1 MKKFE
6 EELNKLTEHVIEAGD
21 MILEALRN
29 STKALTNG
37 DIELANQVI
46 ENDRNINRI
55 SYKIES
61 SSLKM
66 LLLGHPVATD
76 LRIVSAALKI
86 STDLDRIGDQAKDIC
101 DLLRFLL
108 EGNIYKKNID
118 TIIENLN
125 YLESSLFDRQSPFLV
140 QVIWRSEDHGPFM
153 ANDAMDAFVWSDMAL
168 TRLILNNMRA
178 LSNRSPTRPYRAC
191 IRLYRIIA
199 SVLRGEIPNLYEI
212 IRETSYKMPEGKEYI
227 ANGNIVNRMMSCER
241 LTRPIISAAEVV
253 CLGSN
258 GFEDMIMPERRLD
271 MSVYQAVRELKG

>member
-6 EELNKLTEHVIEAGD
+6 ELNKLIEHVTEAGD

-37 DIELANQVI
+37 DIEIANQVI

-66 LLLGHPVATD
+66 LLLEQPVATD

-86 STDLDRIGDQAKDIC
+86 ATDLERIGDQAKDIC

-118 TIIENLN
+118 IIIEMSNIIEYMITNCLN
-125 YLESSLFDRQSPFLV
+125 AFKEKNAELSKNVIAKDDEVDKLF
-140 QVIWRSEDHGPFM
+140 
-153 ANDAMDAFVWSDMAL
+153 
-168 TRLILNNMRA
+168 
-178 LSNRSPTRPYRAC
+178 
-191 IRLYRIIA
+191 
-199 SVLRGEIPNLYEI
+199 
-212 IRETSYKMPEGKEYI
+212 YKMRDSMVELIKSGAENADQAIYLMMI
-227 ANGNIVNRMMSCER
+227 AKYFEKMGDHAENIAKWVYYYSTGER
-241 LTRPIISAAEVV
+241 
-253 CLGSN
+253 
-258 GFEDMIMPERRLD
+258 F
-271 MSVYQAVRELKG
+271 K

>member
-6 EELNKLTEHVIEAGD
+6 EELNKLIEHVSEAGD

-66 LLLGHPVATD
+66 LLLEHPVATD

-86 STDLDRIGDQAKDIC
+86 ATDLERIGDQAKDIC

-108 EGNIYKKNID
+108 EGNIYKENLDI
-118 TIIENLN
+118 IIEMSNIIEYMITNCLN
-125 YLESSLFDRQSPFLV
+125 AFKEKNAELSKNVIAKDDEVDKLF
-140 QVIWRSEDHGPFM
+140 
-153 ANDAMDAFVWSDMAL
+153 
-168 TRLILNNMRA
+168 
-178 LSNRSPTRPYRAC
+178 
-191 IRLYRIIA
+191 
-199 SVLRGEIPNLYEI
+199 
-212 IRETSYKMPEGKEYI
+212 YKMRDSMVELIKSGAENADQAIYLMMI
-227 ANGNIVNRMMSCER
+227 AKYFEKMGDHAENIAKWVYYYSTGER
-241 LTRPIISAAEVV
+241 
-253 CLGSN
+253 
-258 GFEDMIMPERRLD
+258 F
-271 MSVYQAVRELKG
+271 K

>member
-6 EELNKLTEHVIEAGD
+6 EELSKLIEHVIEAGD

-66 LLLGHPVATD
+66 LLLEHLVATD

-86 STDLDRIGDQAKDIC
+86 ATDLERIGDQAKDIC

-118 TIIENLN
+118 IIIEMSNIIEYMITNCLN
-125 YLESSLFDRQSPFLV
+125 AFKEKNAELSKNVIAKDDEVDKLF
-140 QVIWRSEDHGPFM
+140 
-153 ANDAMDAFVWSDMAL
+153 
-168 TRLILNNMRA
+168 
-178 LSNRSPTRPYRAC
+178 
-191 IRLYRIIA
+191 
-199 SVLRGEIPNLYEI
+199 
-212 IRETSYKMPEGKEYI
+212 YKMRDSMVELIKSGAENADQAIYLMMI
-227 ANGNIVNRMMSCER
+227 AKYFEKMGDHAENIAKWVYYYSTGER
-241 LTRPIISAAEVV
+241 
-253 CLGSN
+253 
-258 GFEDMIMPERRLD
+258 F
-271 MSVYQAVRELKG
+271 K

>member
-6 EELNKLTEHVIEAGD
+6 ELNKLIEHVTEAGD

-66 LLLGHPVATD
+66 LLLEHPVATD
-76 LRIVSAALKI
+76 LRIVSSALKI
-86 STDLDRIGDQAKDIC
+86 ATDLERIGDQAKDIC

-118 TIIENLN
+118 IIIEISNIIEYMITNCLN
-125 YLESSLFDRQSPFLV
+125 AFKEKNPELSRNVIAKDDDVDKLF
-140 QVIWRSEDHGPFM
+140 
-153 ANDAMDAFVWSDMAL
+153 
-168 TRLILNNMRA
+168 
-178 LSNRSPTRPYRAC
+178 
-191 IRLYRIIA
+191 
-199 SVLRGEIPNLYEI
+199 
-212 IRETSYKMPEGKEYI
+212 YKMRDSMVDLIKSGAENADQAIYLMMI
-227 ANGNIVNRMMSCER
+227 AKYFEKMGDHAENIAKWVYYYSTGER
-241 LTRPIISAAEVV
+241 
-253 CLGSN
+253 
-258 GFEDMIMPERRLD
+258 F
-271 MSVYQAVRELKG
+271 K